1 MRLATVK
8 KWLLGAVAF
17 TGILFGATLLSP
29 APPLSRVSRFDPD
42 PSVDAILHR
51 SCADCHSQETR
62 WPWYSRLPIASSV
75 IQEDV
80 QEGRSRLDL
89 SSQAPLSASQKEEL
103 LDAIVAGSMP
113 PRNYL
118 RLHPGAKLSKEELK
132 RLEAWKVSAAS
143 ATDQSALK
151 QPQREGRH
159 TVR

>member
-1 MRLATVK
+1 M
-8 KWLLGAVAF
+8 KWLLAAVAF
-17 TGILFGATLLSP
+17 TGILFGAALLT
-29 APPLSRVSRFDPD
+29 PPPRQHSRVSRFDPD

-62 WPWYSRLPIASSV
+62 WPWYSRLPVASSM

-113 PRNYL
+113 PRSYL
-118 RLHPGAKLSKEELK
+118 RLHPDAKLSKEEIK
-132 RLEAWKVSAAS
+132 RLESWKVSAAS
-143 ATDQSALK
+143 VYNQSSLERRSNAGT
-151 QPQREGRH
+151 P
-159 TVR
+159 